1 MMKYNQGR
9 LRFKQSLPF
18 LRVKGTVNLFFLLSC
33 FALPAQ
39 NTIAVRFTTPT
50 GFERVEVEPTSFAS
64 YLRQLPL
71 QPKGALVKYYDGR
84 EKANRSVYAAVVN
97 MDIGKK
103 DLQQCADAVMR
114 LRGEYLY
121 GQKKYE
127 KIHFELVSTLKPSYY
142 KDYAKG
148 DYSYPTFRKYME
160 HIFMSANTASLLHEL
175 AKVPSFNLMRIGDVL
190 VQKGVPY
197 GHAVIVVDMATNPK
211 TGQKVYLLA
220 QSYMPAQETQILQN
234 PNNEDISPWY
244 ELKDET
250 ITTPEWTFQPVNLKR
265 FKDE

>member
-1 MMKYNQGR
+1 MIKYNQGR
-9 LRFKQSLPF
+9 LRLKRSFPF
-18 LRVKGTVNLFFLLSC
+18 TKGKEIFLLFFLFLN
-33 FALPAQ
+33 FNLQAQ
-39 NTIAVRFTTPT
+39 NTIAERFVPPS
-50 GFERVEVEPTSFAS
+50 GFERVKEEPTSFAN
-64 YLRQLPL
+64 YLRHLPL
-71 QPKGALVKYYDGR
+71 QPKGALVNYYDGR
-84 EKANRSVYAAVVN
+84 QKPNRNVYAAVVN

-142 KDYAKG
+142 KNYAKG

-175 AKVPSFNLMRIGDVL
+175 VKVPSFVQMKIGDVL
-190 VQKGVPY
+190 VQKRIPY
-197 GHAVIVVDMATNPK
+197 GHAVIVVDMAVNPK

-234 PNNEDISPWY
+234 PNNEDLSPWY
-244 ELKDET
+244 ELMDET
-250 ITTPEWTFQPVNLKR
+250 ISTPEWTFQPVDLKR